1 MHFNTIMNNYYQ
13 FSVKYEFHLEWA
25 KHQKRKNTQNRHSNE
40 HILETNSSRI
50 KYKLTSKRNQR
61 DLEMQTYIL
70 NGEQANKVQ
79 VGPTSKAHEGTEK
92 QDVWRQRKYTMES
105 SK

>member
-1 MHFNTIMNNYYQ
+1 M
-13 FSVKYEFHLEWA
+13 SKASKE
-25 KHQKRKNTQNRHSNE
+25 KNKQTQNRHSNE
-40 HILETNSSRI
+40 QILETNSSMI

-79 VGPTSKAHEGTEK
+79 VGTTSKAHEGTEK
-92 QDVWRQRKYTMES
+92 QDV
-105 SK
+105 

>member
-1 MHFNTIMNNYYQ
+1 M
-13 FSVKYEFHLEWA
+13 SKASKE
-25 KHQKRKNTQNRHSNE
+25 KNKQTQNRNSNE
-40 HILETNSSRI
+40 QILETNSSRI

-79 VGPTSKAHEGTEK
+79 VGTTSKAHEGTEK
-92 QDVWRQRKYTMES
+92 QDV
-105 SK
+105 